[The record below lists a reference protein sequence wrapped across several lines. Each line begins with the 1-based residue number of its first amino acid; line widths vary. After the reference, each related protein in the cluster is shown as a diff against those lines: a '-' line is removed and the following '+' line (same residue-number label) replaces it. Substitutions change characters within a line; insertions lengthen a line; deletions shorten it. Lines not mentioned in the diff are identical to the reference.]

1 MDTLKKMVGA
11 AEVGNPTTPIAW
23 FLKNVAGDLGVV
35 GKSTRLIDDN
45 AVSRQH
51 NKTRALT

>member
-1 MDTLKKMVGA
+1 
-11 AEVGNPTTPIAW
+11 
-23 FLKNVAGDLGVV
+23 LKNVAGDLGVV